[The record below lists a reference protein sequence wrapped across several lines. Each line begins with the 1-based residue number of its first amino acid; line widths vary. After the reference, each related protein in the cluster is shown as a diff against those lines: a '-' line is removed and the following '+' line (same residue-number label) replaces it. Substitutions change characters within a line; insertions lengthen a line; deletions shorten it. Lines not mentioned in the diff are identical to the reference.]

1 MTEKPS
7 IERREMEPQP
17 SMLTA
22 PPAQIPPSQPPPA
35 YPTSQ
40 PISAA
45 AKGEQYHQE
54 RPHFFHS
61 CLELRPYFF
70 LLVLARCAA
79 GQHEYTTR
87 FGPCGII
94 TAIVSSCDFPRV

>member
-1 MTEKPS
+1 
-7 IERREMEPQP
+7 MEPQP
-17 SMLTA
+17 SVPTA

-54 RPHFFHS
+54 
-61 CLELRPYFF
+61 L
-70 LLVLARCAA
+70 LARCAA

-94 TAIVSSCDFPRV
+94 TAIFCFPIGLICLFKDSERRCTRCGIVQP